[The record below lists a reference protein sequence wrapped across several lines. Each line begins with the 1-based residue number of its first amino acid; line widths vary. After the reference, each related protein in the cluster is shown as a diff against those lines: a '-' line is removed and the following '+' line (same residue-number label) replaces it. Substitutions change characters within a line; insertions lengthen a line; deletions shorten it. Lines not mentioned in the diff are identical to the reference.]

1 MDTKKTINL
10 LWIELRQRINQAYAV
25 ADKTRNEDGV
35 CLRDYAENISWSD
48 NLASLLGREAANERQ
63 HRAHRPSVSG
73 FSVET
78 AAKLLLMENIRF
90 GATKEAMP
98 SATAFLVFRQTAAEA
113 QVIGFLIR
121 EFLDQEWRQAVVT
134 LDYSKL
140 MKGKPDAQCGPGIGI

>member
-10 LWIELRQRINQAYAV
+10 LWVELRQRINQAYAV
-25 ADKTRNEDGV
+25 ADKARNGDGI

-48 NLASLLGREAANERQ
+48 NLAALLGKEAAHERQ
-63 HRAHRPSVSG
+63 HRAPRPSVPG
-73 FSVET
+73 FSVEV
-78 AAKLLLMENIRF
+78 AAKLLLMENIRS

-121 EFLDQEWRQAVVT
+121 EYLNQDWRQAVES

-140 MKGKPDAQCGPGIGI
+140 MKGDE

>member
-25 ADKTRNEDGV
+25 ADKTRNEDGI

-48 NLASLLGREAANERQ
+48 NLCALLGKEAANERQ
-63 HRAHRPSVSG
+63 HRSRRPSVPG
-73 FSVET
+73 FSVEV
-78 AAKLLLMENIRF
+78 AAKLLLMENIRS
-90 GATKEAMP
+90 GAAKEAMP

-121 EFLDQEWRQAVVT
+121 EYLDQEWRQAVES
-134 LDYSKL
+134 LDYAKL
-140 MKGKPDAQCGPGIGI
+140 MKEVQS

>member
-1 MDTKKTINL
+1 MDTKKTISL

-25 ADKTRNEDGV
+25 ADKTRNDDGM

-48 NLASLLGREAANERQ
+48 NLAALLGREAANERQ
-63 HRAHRPSVSG
+63 HRSNRPSVPG

-78 AAKLLLMENIRF
+78 AAKLLVMENIRS

-98 SATAFLVFRQTAAEA
+98 SAITFLVFRQTAAEA
-113 QVIGFLIR
+113 QVIGFLVR
-121 EFLDQEWRQAVVT
+121 EYLDQEWRQAVEN

-140 MKGKPDAQCGPGIGI
+140 MKEVQS